1 MNYYFSRMPAQPL
14 TQVLILLFA
23 SVVVVAVAR
32 RQGLPPILG
41 YLVVGMLLGPLAL
54 GLLPG
59 GAATQTLANIGVVF
73 LLFTLGLDF
82 LWARMVAMRREVF
95 GLGAAQL
102 FAVGLV
108 AALLL
113 HTHAVD
119 WASAAVLGGAVAMSS
134 TAIVLQQLT
143 DQSELNRTH
152 GRLAFA
158 VLLFQDLA
166 FAPLLALATSLAS
179 GGGAFTAPALARLV
193 VEGLL
198 ALIVVLA
205 IGRWLLRPLFYE
217 ISHSRLRELFTL
229 TVLLVVLSCAW
240 ITQKVGLSMALG
252 AFLAGMMLAETEY
265 RHQVE
270 SAVRPFRELLLG
282 LFFISVGMLLDV
294 RLLYEHFL
302 LVSLLLILLLLVKCL
317 LVALVTRLYV
327 DSNFKAVRTSIVLAG
342 GGEFGVALATI
353 VVQHDTL
360 LSARISQ
367 PLLAAMVLSMIL
379 SPLLIRYNRRIARL
393 LLGERGP
400 PASALEREAAA
411 EVALARREHV
421 VLCGFGRVG
430 QNIARVLESLGFEYL
445 ALDLDPARIRLA
457 RQAGDAVVFGDSADE
472 ELLRQVGL
480 DTASAVIVTFAN
492 PAVSVG
498 IVRSVRR
505 LRADVPVLVR
515 TQDDVGLAELT
526 EAGATDVVPET
537 LEASLML
544 LVQVLLLL
552 KLPASKVMRTV
563 SDIRSNRYAT
573 LRNIFR
579 HDGAQVVDETHTFRE
594 ELRSIVLPPGAWA
607 VGRRIEEVRSQGADV
622 TFTAVRRHGIT
633 GRQPDP
639 ATELREG
646 DIVLIHGIPEAL
658 EHAEAVLLAG

>member
-1 MNYYFSRMPAQPL
+1 MNHYFSRMHTPMLP
-14 TQVLILLFA
+14 QVLILLLA
-23 SVVVVAVAR
+23 TVVVLAVAR

-41 YLVVGMLLGPLAL
+41 YIVVGMLLGPTAFA
-54 GLLPG
+54 LLPS
-59 GAATQTLANIGVVF
+59 GAVTHSLADIGVVF

-82 LWARMVAMRREVF
+82 LWARMLAMRREVF
-95 GLGAAQL
+95 GLGAAQVL
-102 FAVGLV
+102 VVGLV
-108 AALLL
+108 VTLLL
-113 HTHAVD
+113 RLLNLD
-119 WASAAVLGGAVAMSS
+119 WAFAAVLGGAVAMSS

-166 FAPLLALATSLAS
+166 FAPLLAVATALAS
-179 GGGAFTAPALARLV
+179 GGGAFNAANLARLIG
-193 VEGLL
+193 EGLL
-198 ALIVVLA
+198 ALVAVLA

-217 ISHSRLRELFTL
+217 IAHSRLRELFTL

-240 ITQKVGLSMALG
+240 ITQLVGLSLALG

-282 LFFISVGMLLDV
+282 FFFISVGMLLDV
-294 RLLYEHFL
+294 QLLYQQFL
-302 LVSLLLILLLLVKCL
+302 LVSGLLLGMLLVKSVL
-317 LVALVTRLYV
+317 MALVTRFYV
-327 DSNFKAVRTSIVLAG
+327 NSTFKAVRTSVVLAG

-353 VVQHDTL
+353 VVPHDTL
-360 LSARISQ
+360 LSTQISQ
-367 PLLAAMVLSMIL
+367 PLLAAMVLSMVL
-379 SPLLIRYNRRIARL
+379 SPLLIRYNRRIARF

-400 PASALEREAAA
+400 PGSALEREAAA

-445 ALDLDPARIRLA
+445 AVDLDPARIRLA

-472 ELLRQVGL
+472 ELLKEVGL
-480 DTASAVIVTFAN
+480 DTASAVIVTFAK

-498 IVRSVRR
+498 IVRAVRR
-505 LRADVPVLVR
+505 LRADVPILVR
-515 TQDDVGLAELT
+515 TQDDIGLAELT

-544 LVQVLLLL
+544 VVQVLLLL
-552 KLPASKVMRTV
+552 KLPVSKVMRTV
-563 SDIRSNRYAT
+563 SGIRASRYST
-573 LRNIFR
+573 LRNVFR
-579 HDGAQVVDETHTFRE
+579 HDGAQAVDDSHSFRE

-607 VGRRIEEVRSQGADV
+607 VGRRLQEVRKQGADV

-633 GRQPDP
+633 GRQPE
-639 ATELREG
+639 AHTELREG
-646 DIVLIHGIPEAL
+646 DIVLIHGTPEAL

>member
-1 MNYYFSRMPAQPL
+1 VKHYFSHMPVQPL

-41 YLVVGMLLGPLAL
+41 YLVVGMLLGPLAF

-82 LWARMVAMRREVF
+82 HWARMVAMRREVF

-102 FAVGLV
+102 SVVGVVATLV
-108 AALLL
+108 L
-113 HTHAVD
+113 HARAVD

-143 DQSELNRTH
+143 DQAELNRTH

-166 FAPLLALATSLAS
+166 FAPLLALATNLTS
-179 GGGAFTAPALARLV
+179 GDAFSAVALARLV

-198 ALIVVLA
+198 ALILVLA

-270 SAVRPFRELLLG
+270 SAVRPFRELLVG

-294 RLLYEHFL
+294 HLLYQQFL
-302 LVSLLLILLLLVKCL
+302 LVSLLLALLLSVKCL
-317 LVALVTRLYV
+317 LVASVTRLYV

-393 LLGERGP
+393 MLGERGP

-472 ELLRQVGL
+472 ELLRRVGL

-526 EAGATDVVPET
+526 QAGATDVVPET

-563 SDIRSNRYAT
+563 SDIRSSRYAT
-573 LRNIFR
+573 LRNVFR
-579 HDGAQVVDETHTFRE
+579 HDGAQVVDDTHAFRE

-607 VGRRIEEVRSQGADV
+607 VGRRIEDVRSQGADV
-622 TFTAVRRHGIT
+622 SFAAVRRHGIT